1 MRALLLP
8 LGNVWYA
15 VEMVAARE
23 VLEAPSISPLV
34 TAPPTVLGVVNLR
47 GDVVPVF
54 DTGRLLGVGSRHG
67 AAFVVVVVVDVDRRA
82 AGLAV
87 TATPETALLG
97 EHREPSELPGT
108 RGSFAVAQVRSSSA
122 AARLKVVALIDLAAL
137 LAADRVAG

>member
-67 AAFVVVVVVDVDRRA
+67 AAFVVVVDVDRRA

-97 EHREPSELPGT
+97 EHREPSELPVT
-108 RGSFAVAQVRSSSA
+108 RGSFAVPQVRSSSA
-122 AARLKVVALIDLAAL
+122 AARLEVVGLIDLAAL

>member
-67 AAFVVVVVVDVDRRA
+67 AAFVVVVVDVDRRA